1 MVRLDDDELNISRE
15 VAAALG
21 YPRQGNARRR
31 RNARADA
38 QPRYGHDQGN
48 GSLAGPFGAFGV
60 VLLLLL
66 IIFAVVGVSS
76 VTSRAG
82 STVKAGSDPQTSVE
96 SHEGQRPAD
105 PHPAAQSQA
114 PIAIETANLEID
126 SQQEVQSPPQSESV
140 PNNVEASSSSGP
152 SSAEPEKPEITVEE
166 MTQEE
171 PVVISPSPESEQQ
184 EKKIELPQTMWYGE
198 GGASAPPF
206 SNWRWVCVSRDGLRC
221 ALQDVNGKY
230 VQSFF
235 WNGGS
240 VQASAIST
248 EALFPRALVW
258 GCAKMPGIL
267 YCSILEGR
275 GTNRQGC
282 AYDGTSLACGN

>member
-1 MVRLDDDELNISRE
+1 MARLDDDELNIHPE

-21 YPRQGNARRR
+21 YPRQWNARER

-38 QPRYGHDQGN
+38 QPRYAV
-48 GSLAGPFGAFGV
+48 AGPFGAFGV

-66 IIFAVVGVSS
+66 IICAVVGVSS

-82 STVKAGSDPQTSVE
+82 STASTGSDPQASVKSRE
-96 SHEGQRPAD
+96 PRS
-105 PHPAAQSQA
+105 AAIVQ
-114 PIAIETANLEID
+114 PIAQPQPPPVIETTNLEID

-140 PNNVEASSSSGP
+140 PNSVEASASSGP
-152 SSAEPEKPEITVEE
+152 SSIEPEKPETTVEE
-166 MTQEE
+166 TIQEE
-171 PVVISPSPESEQQ
+171 PAVISPPPESEHQ
-184 EKKIELPQTMWYGE
+184 EKKVELPKTKWH
-198 GGASAPPF
+198 GGSGTSAPPF
-206 SNWRWVCVSRDGLRC
+206 SNWRWVCVSHDGLRC
-221 ALQDVNGKY
+221 ALEDVNGKY

-235 WNGGS
+235 WRGGS

-267 YCSILEGR
+267 YCSILDGR

-282 AYDGTSLACGN
+282 AYDGKSLACGN